1 MPISTDKPKTTWVH
15 VATEGRSRR
24 YKYEP
29 IEEARLEVEETHPEK
44 AVHAAVKKYTKLW
57 GFRRR
62 FFPVEDHKIVAQ
74 ANAWG
79 YDGAWMNFDGFVLFT
94 GLNPPR
100 NEPDPAYAYWMHEGE
115 KDRKTETKEAKPMKM
130 RTAEQLM
137 ALYGRNCYLIVT
149 GSKGDMPT
157 LEGKSEREAIQ
168 DYERR
173 KSARAYATI
182 VCIPGPKG
190 RTCVRG
196 WIDRSRYRWDDDP
209 ESLRV
214 VALRPSESRE
224 PQALMATMDFLV
236 KDVVI
241 TDPCYLVRDELWREL
256 CRTKLDNARITPT
269 RVEVGSVKMILADTI
284 YGDWMCALEGKSSG
298 EDHEFGKFTA
308 DAGMVCAATLGKADT
323 AKVLSRLPKHCYAI
337 IPAFTGRVT
346 ITHKYGVCVVS
357 GTGRSN
363 GRDVAFTSRQIA

>member
-1 MPISTDKPKTTWVH
+1 MPVSTDKPKTTWVH

-57 GFRRR
+57 KFRRR

-100 NEPDPAYAYWMHEGE
+100 NEPDPNYAYWMQGAG
-115 KDRKTETKEAKPMKM
+115 KDRKTETKETKTMEM
-130 RTAEQLM
+130 RSAQQL
-137 ALYGRNCYLIVT
+137 AAIYGCSCYLIVT
-149 GSKGDMPT
+149 GSEGDMPT
-157 LEGKSEREAIQ
+157 LERKSEQEAVQ

-173 KSARAYATI
+173 TSGKAYATI

-196 WIDRSRYRWDDDP
+196 WIDSSRYRWDDDP

-214 VALRPSESRE
+214 VPLRPSESEE
-224 PQALMATMDFLV
+224 PRALMVTMDFTAQ
-236 KDVVI
+236 DVVI

-256 CRTKLDNARITPT
+256 RETKLDAARIAPT
-269 RVEVGSVKMILADTI
+269 KIEIGGVRMILADTI
-284 YGDWMCALEGKSSG
+284 YGDWMCSLEGARNG
-298 EDHEFGKFTA
+298 EEYTFGRFTA
-308 DAGMVCAATLGKADT
+308 DAGMVCAAAFGRTDPNG
-323 AKVLSRLPKHCYAI
+323 VLARLPKTCWTML
-337 IPAFTGRVT
+337 PLFTGSVT
-346 ITHKYGVCVVS
+346 IAHRCGGCTVTGV
-357 GTGRSN
+357 GRSE
-363 GRDVAFTSRQIA
+363 GREVSFASRQIA